1 MPAPNKPVAI
11 MAVDVITQASVLRIN
26 SSDYPQY
33 REIESTTNATAKT
46 LSASSESAVGKQSM
60 RTRFS
65 NK

>member
-33 REIESTTNATAKT
+33 REIESTTTAIAKT
-46 LSASSESAVGKQSM
+46 L
-60 RTRFS
+60 
-65 NK
+65 